1 MVLSFNDSGWYNFM
15 CPEFVIVETALVLIC
30 DPFVNKIYYLIW
42 QSSVRPSANVAC
54 TWILKYFL
62 KLDFGEGNG
71 NPLQY
76 SCLENLRDSG
86 AWWAAIYGVT
96 LSRPAR
102 QAEFLK
108 VPYGERMRNKT
119 QEFREKWGSR
129 DQHPSTVKVQK
140 LNPSQLYYTFSH
152 EWKNMR
158 GVKP

>member
-15 CPEFVIVETALVLIC
+15 CPEFVIVDTALVLIC

-86 AWWAAIYGVT
+86 SWWAAVYGVT

-102 QAEFLK
+102 QAVSESAIWWENEKQDTRIQRK
-108 VPYGERMRNKT
+108 VRIKGPTPLQGEGAETESKPALLYFQPWMK
-119 QEFREKWGSR
+119 EYEGS
-129 DQHPSTVKVQK
+129 
-140 LNPSQLYYTFSH
+140 
-152 EWKNMR
+152 
-158 GVKP
+158 

>member
-15 CPEFVIVETALVLIC
+15 CPEFVIVDTALVLIC

-86 AWWAAIYGVT
+86 AWWAAVYGVT

-102 QAEFLK
+102 QAVSESAIWWENEKQDTRIQRK
-108 VPYGERMRNKT
+108 VRIKGPTPLQGEGAETESKPALLYFQPWMK
-119 QEFREKWGSR
+119 EYEGS
-129 DQHPSTVKVQK
+129 
-140 LNPSQLYYTFSH
+140 
-152 EWKNMR
+152 
-158 GVKP
+158 